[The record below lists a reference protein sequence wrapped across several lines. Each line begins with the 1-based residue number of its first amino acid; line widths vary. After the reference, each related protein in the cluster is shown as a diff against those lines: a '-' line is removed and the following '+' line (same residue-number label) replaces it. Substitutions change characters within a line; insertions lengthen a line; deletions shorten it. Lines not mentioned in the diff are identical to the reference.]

1 MIKYQNFKH
10 FKLPVTTNPLD
21 YGKLI
26 ILIEEL
32 KLYVVQVNRTSV
44 ALINEYDDFNK
55 IKIFYEGDFK
65 FEYTDHKINENE
77 FIRSLDNKKFTFK
90 NEELSLVTAY
100 SFIREELNQLF
111 SYKIVSLDYQI
122 NKQYNNTYKIKLNN
136 V

>member
-111 SYKIVSLDYQI
+111 SYKIVSLDYLFI
-122 NKQYNNTYKIKLNN
+122 KQYNNTYIMNDK
-136 V
+136 